1 LQHFRSE
8 QLLQQAQQLQHI
20 NSSRG
25 SESFSSSSQ
34 SNWKIP
40 DGVPT
45 SKFEPNVLQVY
56 AAYHS
61 GLANG
66 TSVKLNVTH
75 ATTAREVVDL
85 VVKQLNMA
93 VIIKVAFISP

>member
-1 LQHFRSE
+1 M
-8 QLLQQAQQLQHI
+8 
-20 NSSRG
+20 
-25 SESFSSSSQ
+25 SSS
-34 SNWKIP
+34 N
-40 DGVPT
+40 

-85 VVKQLNMA
+85 VSS
-93 VIIKVAFISP
+93 IS

>member
-1 LQHFRSE
+1 MGDGSS
-8 QLLQQAQQLQHI
+8 I
-20 NSSRG
+20 NSS
-25 SESFSSSSQ
+25 
-34 SNWKIP
+34 NL
-40 DGVPT
+40 
-45 SKFEPNVLQVY
+45 KFEPNVLQVY

-85 VVKQLNMA
+85 VSLITKNFLNCLQN
-93 VIIKVAFISP
+93 KLL

>member
-1 LQHFRSE
+1 MNTLAY
-8 QLLQQAQQLQHI
+8 LP
-20 NSSRG
+20 
-25 SESFSSSSQ
+25 SSSATKK
-34 SNWKIP
+34 N
-40 DGVPT
+40 V
-45 SKFEPNVLQVY
+45 SKHWPQVY

-85 VVKQLNMA
+85 VIPQPAWAL
-93 VIIKVAFISP
+93 

>member
-1 LQHFRSE
+1 MVPYLERRQSHSHSE
-8 QLLQQAQQLQHI
+8 PNSTPTQTGWQMGDGSSI
-20 NSSRG
+20 NSS
-25 SESFSSSSQ
+25 
-34 SNWKIP
+34 NL
-40 DGVPT
+40 
-45 SKFEPNVLQVY
+45 KFEPNVLQVY

-85 VVKQLNMA
+85 V
-93 VIIKVAFISP
+93 SW

>member
-1 LQHFRSE
+1 
-8 QLLQQAQQLQHI
+8 LLEKKAAQQSSDQNSTPAQSIGWHMGENLSTS
-20 NSSRG
+20 NSS
-25 SESFSSSSQ
+25 
-34 SNWKIP
+34 SN
-40 DGVPT
+40 

-85 VVKQLNMA
+85 VRNL
-93 VIIKVAFISP
+93 IIN

>member
-1 LQHFRSE
+1 MY
-8 QLLQQAQQLQHI
+8 
-20 NSSRG
+20 NG
-25 SESFSSSSQ
+25 
-34 SNWKIP
+34 
-40 DGVPT
+40 
-45 SKFEPNVLQVY
+45 LQVY

-85 VVKQLNMA
+85 VR
-93 VIIKVAFISP
+93 FTC

>member
-1 LQHFRSE
+1 M
-8 QLLQQAQQLQHI
+8 
-20 NSSRG
+20 
-25 SESFSSSSQ
+25 
-34 SNWKIP
+34 
-40 DGVPT
+40 
-45 SKFEPNVLQVY
+45 QVY

-93 VIIKVAFISP
+93 VIIKVTFTESRLRFVSTALKQESFFRVAMAQCMRKRI